1 MENLVRLAREKA
13 RDAAEEYFRIQNIDM
28 AIKILKPAKEFNPD
42 LASIDNYFT
51 AYKAYTV

>member
-13 RDAAEEYFRIQNIDM
+13 RDAAEEYFKIQNINM